1 MNKDKNRGL
10 DDYLVMNW
18 ADDVNYMFTDVKDAE
33 ETVGALIKIAEELKL
48 PFSKDKCKL
57 VPLYPHK
64 YPIKLKEKYGVE
76 IQNLV
81 TVAKEAKILGVT
93 WCQPR
98 YRYGEPYLF
107 W

>member
-1 MNKDKNRGL
+1 MNKEKNRGL

-33 ETVGALIKIAEELKL
+33 ETVGALINIAEELKL

-64 YPIKLKEKYGVE
+64 HPKKLKEKYGTE
-76 IQNLV
+76 IKNLV
-81 TVAKEAKILGVT
+81 TVAKEARILGVT
-93 WCQPR
+93 WSQPR
-98 YRYGEPYLF
+98 YRQGEPYMF
-107 W
+107 Q